1 MNSAQV
7 GTQIRYPSVANL
19 MIDSADRGTAYTSP
33 WNFQIVKKQ
42 SLFNGYFTR
51 IGATEVVLEWN
62 NPNIV
67 AGVNDKLAFT
77 IEAVGAQ
84 PTSLEVT
91 IGGGFGGYFTVADVL
106 NACVSALNKATA
118 AGRFAVVTVSGIA
131 GINDTGA
138 TQPADI
144 SVADSPLKTQMGLAA
159 SSGTP
164 FLSPFDPDLR
174 PYRYLDFVSD
184 QLTYNQNVKDA
195 TSNLREQSVLVRWYF
210 AYDNPT
216 PADEYGFPILMGYE
230 PFCLRRLYNPPKQI
244 AWENNM
250 PIGQVGFQVYGNDG
264 TLVQDT
270 ASSNWLMT
278 LQISEN

>member
-1 MNSAQV
+1 MNPAQV

-62 NPNIV
+62 NLNIV
-67 AGVNDKLAFT
+67 AAVNDELAFT
-77 IEAVGAQ
+77 IAASGTQ
-84 PTSLEVT
+84 PTTVT
-91 IGGGFGGYFTVADVL
+91 VTYGESFGGYFTVADILNTTVTSL
-106 NACVSALNKATA
+106 NAATA
-118 AGRFAVVTVSGIA
+118 ANRFAVVTVSGLK
-131 GINDTGA
+131 GIKDTVVSDG
-138 TQPADI
+138 DI
-144 SVADSPLKTQMGLAA
+144 TVADSLLKTQMGFGA

-164 FLSPFDPDLR
+164 FLTPIDPDLR
-174 PYRYLDFVSD
+174 PYRYIDFVSD

-195 TSNLREQSVLVRWYF
+195 TSNLRDQSVLVRWYF

-230 PFCLRRLYNPPKQI
+230 PFVLRRLFNPPKQI

-250 PIGQVGFQVYGNDG
+250 PIGQVGFQVYGSDG
-264 TLVQDT
+264 NLVADI
-270 ASSNWLMT
+270 ANSNWMMT